1 MRAPKNKTTRPLNL
15 RYVTARQGKKKFWVA
30 GSIFKYFKGQKFFL
44 KMYKTTKVGL
54 GQDSHAFDFDDK
66 KKKFILAGINIKGVP
81 PLKGNSDADVV
92 LHAITNAFSSISGV
106 PILGDIACELCLK
119 QGILDSKVYLQKS
132 LDLLPDWSIDHIALS
147 IECKIP
153 KILPHIKEMRESI
166 AKIIK
171 IPISAVGITATS
183 GEGLS
188 EFGKGKG
195 IQVFALATVSRK

>member
-1 MRAPKNKTTRPLNL
+1 MRAPKN
-15 RYVTARQGKKKFWVA
+15 
-30 GSIFKYFKGQKFFL
+30 
-44 KMYKTTKVGL
+44 KTTKVGL

-147 IECKIP
+147 IECKTP
-153 KILPHIKEMRESI
+153 KILPHIKEMRKSI

-171 IPISAVGITATS
+171 NTNFCS
-183 GEGLS
+183 GNHS
-188 EFGKGKG
+188 HFW
-195 IQVFALATVSRK
+195 

>member
-1 MRAPKNKTTRPLNL
+1 MRAPKN
-15 RYVTARQGKKKFWVA
+15 
-30 GSIFKYFKGQKFFL
+30 
-44 KMYKTTKVGL
+44 KTTKVGL

>member
-1 MRAPKNKTTRPLNL
+1 M
-15 RYVTARQGKKKFWVA
+15 
-30 GSIFKYFKGQKFFL
+30 I
-44 KMYKTTKVGL
+44 KVGL
-54 GQDSHAFDFDDK
+54 GQDSHIFDFDNNQ
-66 KKKFILAGINIKGVP
+66 KKFILAGLNIKGVP

-106 PILGDIACELCLK
+106 PVLGQLACELCLK

-132 LDLLPDWSIDHIALS
+132 LEFLPDWNIDHIAIS
-147 IECKIP
+147 IECKTP
-153 KILPHIKEMRESI
+153 KLLPHIKEMRQSV
-166 AKIIK
+166 AKIVK

-195 IQVFALATVSRK
+195 IQALAIVTASRK

>member
-1 MRAPKNKTTRPLNL
+1 MRTPKNKT
-15 RYVTARQGKKKFWVA
+15 
-30 GSIFKYFKGQKFFL
+30 I
-44 KMYKTTKVGL
+44 KVGL

-132 LDLLPDWSIDHIALS
+132 LDLLP
-147 IECKIP
+147 
-153 KILPHIKEMRESI
+153 
-166 AKIIK
+166 
-171 IPISAVGITATS
+171 
-183 GEGLS
+183 
-188 EFGKGKG
+188 
-195 IQVFALATVSRK
+195 

>member
-1 MRAPKNKTTRPLNL
+1 ML
-15 RYVTARQGKKKFWVA
+15 F
-30 GSIFKYFKGQKFFL
+30 
-44 KMYKTTKVGL
+44 
-54 GQDSHAFDFDDK
+54 
-66 KKKFILAGINIKGVP
+66 
-81 PLKGNSDADVV
+81 
-92 LHAITNAFSSISGV
+92 AFSSISGV

-147 IECKIP
+147 IECKVP
-153 KILPHIKEMRESI
+153 KLLPYINEMRESI

-195 IQVFALATVSRK
+195 IQAFAVATVSRK